1 MDCLE
6 NLHSLRLFHG
16 SSQKADP
23 VNGTKSSK
31 GVLGA
36 SMLGGG

>member
-16 SSQKADP
+16 RADP